1 MRDKKLLKL
10 RLLLTLKSIEAHK
23 KYIESTK
30 RVGPFIFFLLTISFL
45 ELVSRKIMIGVMSP
59 SVINILIFTLP
70 FALFGT
76 ILTKMFP
83 NKVNKVLLFILTF
96 ILCIYYEVQFVFYIL
111 FSVPFS
117 FATIGLADQAF
128 DFVNVIKDTLLANFG
143 IIITLLIPF
152 IVLCIINK
160 KINTDRSTKMSLV
173 SIPLLII
180 VYLSTFLVLEI
191 KDGNQVSNKKLY
203 YNQDA
208 PIEQI
213 ERFGILT
220 YQRIDIRRQLFGFT
234 AELEKNGNGN
244 NPNPT
249 EEEIETI
256 EEYGLNRLDIDFS
269 KLETNKKVIATL
281 NAYMKDAEA
290 TNKHEYTG
298 MFKGKNLIFILAEGF
313 NEIAV
318 DKERTP
324 TLYKMIHTGFDF
336 KNFYSP
342 VFLSTTGGEF
352 QSTTGLIPT
361 QEILK
366 LWKSKEPT
374 IYYGLGNTF
383 KRENYRTQSYHNW
396 TYTYY
401 KRQVT
406 MKTLGFT
413 NYMGCGNGLEKLLH
427 TKEELNRI
435 KYPCKCNWLEKDSD
449 MARVTAPLYMG
460 KDGNFAT
467 YFVTVSGH
475 SPYSAGDNIGRL
487 HYDTVKDLNVSSQV
501 KYYLA
506 AQVELD
512 KMLEE
517 LVKQLEAAGELDDTV
532 IALVGDHY
540 PYTLKIDQVNEAA
553 SYKKDSIIEVN
564 KSNFILWNSAMEKPI
579 VVDKVGSQIDVLPTL
594 LNLFGVEYDSRMI
607 VGKDI
612 LSDYEGIAIF
622 SNNSWVSDYG
632 RYQANQRKFYPK
644 SGKKIEGETEA
655 EYVKRMNNRVRNSFS
670 ISKMIIDNNYY
681 EYVLGRK

>member
-1 MRDKKLLKL
+1 MRNNKLLKL
-10 RLLLTLKSIEAHK
+10 RLYLTLKSINAHK
-23 KYIESTK
+23 KYIESNK
-30 RVGPFIFFLLTISFL
+30 RFGPFIFFLLTITFL
-45 ELVSRKIMIGVMSP
+45 ELVSRKIMIGTFGP
-59 SVINILIFTLP
+59 NIINMLIFTLP
-70 FALFGT
+70 FALLGT
-76 ILTKMFP
+76 ILTKMF
-83 NKVNKVLLFILTF
+83 NKKVNKVLLFILIF

-117 FATIGLADQAF
+117 FSTIGLADQAL

-152 IVLCIINK
+152 VVLCFIHK
-160 KINTDRSTKMSLV
+160 KINTDRATKMSIFA
-173 SIPLLII
+173 IPLLII
-180 VYLSTFLVLEI
+180 IYLSTFLVLEI
-191 KDGNQVSNKKLY
+191 KDSNNISNKKLY

-234 AELEKNGNGN
+234 AELETENTESK
-244 NPNPT
+244 PNQT
-249 EEEIETI
+249 AEEIETI

-269 KLETNKKVIATL
+269 KLEAKNKGIATL
-281 NAYMKDAEA
+281 NTYMKDAEA
-290 TNKHEYTG
+290 SNRHEYTG

-318 DKERTP
+318 DKDRTP

-352 QSTTGLIPT
+352 QSTTGLLPT
-361 QEILK
+361 QPILK
-366 LWKSKEPT
+366 SWKSNEPT
-374 IYYGLGNTF
+374 IYYGLGHAF
-383 KRENYRTQSYHNW
+383 KRENYRVQSYHDW

-427 TKEELNRI
+427 TPEELSKI
-435 KYPCKCNWLEKDSD
+435 KYPCKCKWLEKDSD

-487 HYDTVKDLNVSSQV
+487 HYDTVKDLNMSSQV

-506 AQVELD
+506 SQVELD

-517 LVKQLEAAGELDDTV
+517 LVKQLEATGELDDTV

-553 SYKKDSIIEVN
+553 SYKKDSIVEVN
-564 KSNFILWNSAMEKPI
+564 RSNFILWNSAMEKPI

-632 RYQANQRKFYPK
+632 TYQSNQRKFYPK
-644 SGKKIEGETEA
+644 SGKKIEGETQA

-670 ISKMIIDNNYY
+670 ISKLIVDNNYY